1 MKIIRFFKNIKELN
15 GAAAS
20 GAGVIGTLG
29 GTCLAL
35 IGFLMGLE
43 QRGCNGITLCFQF
56 PALIFCFGMFC
67 FTFFSYLRND

>member
-1 MKIIRFFKNIKELN
+1 LEVIKIIRFFKNIKELN

-35 IGFLMGLE
+35 IGF
-43 QRGCNGITLCFQF
+43 
-56 PALIFCFGMFC
+56 
-67 FTFFSYLRND
+67 

>member
-20 GAGVIGTLG
+20 GAGVIGTFC

-43 QRGCNGITLCFQF
+43 QRGCNGITLWFQF
-56 PALIFCFGMFC
+56 PALIFCFGIFC
-67 FTFFSYLRND
+67 FTFFRYLRND